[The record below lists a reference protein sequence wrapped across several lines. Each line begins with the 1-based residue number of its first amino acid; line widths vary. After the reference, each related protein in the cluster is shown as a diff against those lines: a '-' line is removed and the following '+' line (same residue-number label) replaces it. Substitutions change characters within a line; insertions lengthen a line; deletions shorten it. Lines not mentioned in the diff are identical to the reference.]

1 MTHPTKPIYKMI
13 LSDYVKVSNIAVDD
27 LLYDEND
34 IERTMNKIE
43 PINYHQQIE
52 VNGVRFWCYN
62 AGHVLGAA
70 MFMIEIAGVHILYT
84 GDYSRQETRHLM
96 SAEIPKL
103 QPDILIVESTYGN
116 HNHESITERESRF
129 IDFVTRTVTNGGRC
143 LIPVFALGSAQELLL
158 ILEEHWRKDS
168 ARLHDIPI
176 YYASALAAKC
186 MNVYQTYINMMNE
199 NIIERNKIGNPF
211 DFSHIS
217 YLKGIDQFNDSG
229 PSVVMASPGMLQSG
243 LSRELFEKWC
253 ENEKN
258 CVIIP
263 GYCVEGTLAKVIY
276 YFFFFNYLF
285 FIFN

>member
-13 LSDYVKVSNIAVDD
+13 LSDYVKVSNISVDE

-34 IERTMNKIE
+34 IERTMKKIE
-43 PINYHQQIE
+43 AINYHQQIE
-52 VNGVRFWCYN
+52 VNGVKFWCYN

-96 SAEIPKL
+96 AAEIPRI

-116 HNHESITERESRF
+116 HNHESIVEREKRF
-129 IDFVTRTVTNGGRC
+129 TNFVTRTVMGGGRC
-143 LIPVFALGSAQELLL
+143 LIPVFAIGSAQELLL
-158 ILEEHWRKDS
+158 ILDEHWRKNS
-168 ARLHDIPI
+168 QLHPIPI

-186 MNVYQTYINMMNE
+186 MSVFQTYINMMNE
-199 NIIERNKIGNPF
+199 SIIERSKESNPF
-211 DFSHIS
+211 DFNHIA
-217 YLKGIDQFNDSG
+217 YLKGINQFKDTG

-253 ENEKN
+253 EDEKN

-263 GYCVEGTLAKVIY
+263 GYCVDGTLAKVRDVNLLVY
-276 YFFFFNYLF
+276 NST
-285 FIFN
+285 